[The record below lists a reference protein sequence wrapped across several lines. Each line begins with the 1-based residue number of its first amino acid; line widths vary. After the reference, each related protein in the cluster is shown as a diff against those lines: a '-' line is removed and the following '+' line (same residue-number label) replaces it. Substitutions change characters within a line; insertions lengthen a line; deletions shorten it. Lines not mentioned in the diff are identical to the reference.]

1 MLVLH
6 GNDKHV
12 SCVRYG
18 QQEVWTSGVCTAY
31 NILKPYMQTTIVHV
45 RHADDLAALRWNL
58 RGVYVILSGPA
69 SLTEAVLSRGAYCI
83 RDSFAQGLYRLRN
96 I

>member
-6 GNDKHV
+6 GDARHV

-18 QQEVWTSGVCTAY
+18 QQEVWTSGVRTAY
-31 NILKPYMQTTIVHV
+31 NILKPYMHPTIVHL
-45 RHADDLAALRWNL
+45 RSADDLAALRWDL

-69 SLTEAVLSRGAYCI
+69 SLVQDVVARGAYCI